1 MKNAAPNSLRRA
13 HLLFL
18 LFAAL
23 TIPCAAQDNLQA
35 QTPAASQGPQ
45 AAPEPAAT
53 EESPRLLTNYVES
66 GANYLQL
73 TDNYGSWAGGYART
87 VYESGKDVWNGEVN
101 GQREFGDKGVYLAA
115 GDTHTFSPR
124 WYSAVTLGSSVQGFF
139 WPRFRTD
146 AFLNRKLLARQQ
158 LITTAGYGYYAAKD
172 VHRNHYA
179 YLGSTY
185 YFAKPW
191 IVEEGLYLGVSN
203 PGAVFAPSGF
213 VAVTQGVD
221 KRHYVTMRVGLGEEG
236 YQLVGPT
243 ATLAKFQ
250 SQDVTGTWRQWI
262 GRNWGF
268 NLVGD
273 FYHNPYY
280 SRGGPTLGFFKDF

>member
-1 MKNAAPNSLRRA
+1 
-13 HLLFL
+13 
-18 LFAAL
+18 
-23 TIPCAAQDNLQA
+23 
-35 QTPAASQGPQ
+35 
-45 AAPEPAAT
+45 
-53 EESPRLLTNYVES
+53 VES

-87 VYESGKDVWNGEVN
+87 VYQRGNNVWNGEVS

-115 GDTHTFSPR
+115 GDTHTFSSN
-124 WYSAVTLGSSVQGFF
+124 WYAAVTFGTSVQGFF

-146 AFLNRKLLARQQ
+146 AFLNRKLLAHKQ
-158 LITTAGYGYYAAKD
+158 LITTVGYGYYAAKD

-179 YLGSTY
+179 YLGNTY
-185 YFAKPW
+185 YFTKPW
-191 IVEEGLYLGVSN
+191 IVEQGLYLGVSN

-213 VAVTQGVD
+213 VAVTQGAN
-221 KRHYVTMRVGLGEEG
+221 KHHYVTLRVGLGEEG

-243 ATLAKFQ
+243 STLAKFE
-250 SQDVTGTWRQWI
+250 SQDLTGTWRQWI
-262 GRNWGF
+262 GTNWGF

-280 SRGGPTLGFFKDF
+280 SRGGPTLGLFKDF

>member
-1 MKNAAPNSLRRA
+1 MKNAALNLLTRSHLPV
-13 HLLFL
+13 LLFV
-18 LFAAL
+18 AL
-23 TIPCAAQDNLQA
+23 ALPSAAQDNLQA
-35 QTPAASQGPQ
+35 QALAATASPQ

-53 EESPRLLTNYVES
+53 EVSPKLLTNYVES
-66 GANYLQL
+66 GASYLQQ

-87 VYESGKDVWNGEVN
+87 VYQRGDNVWNGEVS

-115 GDTHTFSPR
+115 GDTHTFSSN
-124 WYSAVTLGSSVQGFF
+124 WYAAVTFGSSVQGFF

-146 AFLNRKLLARQQ
+146 AFLNRKLLARRQ
-158 LITTAGYGYYAAKD
+158 LITTVGYGYYAAKD
-172 VHRNHYA
+172 PHRNHYA

-191 IVEEGLYLGVSN
+191 IVEEGLYLGISN

-213 VAVTQGVD
+213 VAVTQGAD
-221 KRHYVTMRVGLGEEG
+221 KHHYLTLRVGLGEEG

-243 ATLAKFQ
+243 ATLAKFE
-250 SQDVTGTWRQWI
+250 SQDLTGTWRKWI
-262 GRNWGF
+262 GKNWGF

-280 SRGGPTLGFFKDF
+280 SRGGPTLGLFKDF